1 MKKIALILLLS
12 ILTIPIMTGCGNEYN
27 TSGVESTNKQLVEN
41 SDIPQ
46 ETSFE
51 YNGTFNEIVFEQ
63 MCQNIKIEDVIISFP
78 CTRNEFVSELS
89 IDGIPLVL
97 ENIVNYEL
105 LYNKEL
111 IGSCSFKYTEEDNLD
126 NSIMTGLSLDKNENS
141 ATLISVGEI
150 TFQYSKQQI
159 IELLGEPTN
168 TEEYLSGSEKIDYFA
183 DNYRYMCFMFDVDDI
198 LTSIEFYDENI

>member
-41 SDIPQ
+41 SDISQ

-168 TEEYLSGSEKIDYFA
+168 TEEYSSGSEKIDYFA